1 MHIIEMQTTIWRMQ
15 LGNEVWVCWPVFGST
30 SNEIVCIN
38 SSIVQ
43 SYINLE
49 DSPQFYMLAAVI
61 DGTNAIFHFAK
72 DLPSHALWENLSI
85 VFFGTSSTLLFTFT
99 TLEIIH
105 DDYQLHSFLTIN
117 FELLSINSYV
127 LYCIQTLG

>member
-1 MHIIEMQTTIWRMQ
+1 
-15 LGNEVWVCWPVFGST
+15 
-30 SNEIVCIN
+30 
-38 SSIVQ
+38 
-43 SYINLE
+43 
-49 DSPQFYMLAAVI
+49 MLAAVI

-72 DLPSHALWENLSI
+72 DLPSHALWETLSI
-85 VFFGTSSTLLFTFT
+85 VFFGTSSTLLFTFP

-127 LYCIQTLG
+127 LYSIQTLG